1 MVAPRCYERHR
12 PVQSTLYR
20 LVQQH
25 ARPSSPRRR
34 MPPVPP
40 VPPVPACQRASV
52 PACQRASVPRFV
64 KDEFDAFLLRG
75 ILAHNFLHLRSA
87 DCGHDDTA

>member
-34 MPPVPP
+34 MPPVP
-40 VPPVPACQRASV
+40 ACQRATG
-52 PACQRASVPRFV
+52 ASVLRFV